1 MKIAT
6 WNVNSLRVRLPHV
19 IDWLQE
25 HEPDILG
32 LQETKLPDHDF
43 PADAFFDLGY
53 ECRFSGQKT
62 YNGVALIF
70 KTDRLGDPGDIL
82 TRFNGFDDAQKRI
95 IATSFGDVRVFN
107 LYVPNG
113 QTVGSE
119 KYEYKLRWLAAMRD
133 HLAQETREHE
143 QIVLMGDFNIAP
155 EDRDIHDP
163 GEWDGKIMCSDT
175 ERDALTR
182 ISELGFSD
190 LFRAFDQPDNVFS
203 WWDYRMG
210 AFRRNRGLRI
220 DLILC
225 TENLIKISTNCQVD
239 VAPRSLERASDH
251 APVWAD
257 FDL

>member
-19 IDWLQE
+19 IDWLKE

-53 ECRFSGQKT
+53 DCRFSGQKT

-70 KTDRLGDPGDIL
+70 HPDRVPAPTDMI
-82 TRFNGFDDAQKRI
+82 TRFDGLEDAQKRI
-95 IATSFGDVRVFN
+95 IAASFGDFRLYN

-113 QTVGSE
+113 QAVGSE
-119 KYEYKLRWLAAMRD
+119 KYDYKLRWLAGM
-133 HLAQETREHE
+133 HE
-143 QIVLMGDFNIAP
+143 QIAAEAKKHKKIALMGDFNIAP

-163 GEWDGKIMCSDT
+163 DEWAGKIMCSDI
-175 ERDALTR
+175 EREALSG
-182 ISELGFSD
+182 ISKLGFTD
-190 LFRAFDQPDNVFS
+190 LFRSFDQPEKSFS

-210 AFRRNRGLRI
+210 AYRRNNGLRI

-225 TENLIKISTNCQVD
+225 TGELVRKASECRID
-239 VAPRSLERASDH
+239 VAPRGLERASDH
-251 APVWAD
+251 APVWAQ

>member
-6 WNVNSLRVRLPHV
+6 WNVNSLRVRLQHV
-19 IDWLQE
+19 CDWLQE

-70 KTDRLGDPGDIL
+70 KTDRLSSPTDL
-82 TRFNGFDDAQKRI
+82 VTRFDGFDDAQKRV
-95 IATSFGDVRVFN
+95 IAASFDDIRIYN

-113 QTVGSE
+113 QAVGSE
-119 KYEYKLRWLAAMRD
+119 KYAYKQRWITAL
-133 HLAQETREHE
+133 HE
-143 QIVLMGDFNIAP
+143 QIATEIKDHKKIVLMGDFNIAP

-163 GEWDGKIMCSDT
+163 KEWKGKIMCSDS
-175 ERDALTR
+175 ERAALAS
-182 ISELGFSD
+182 ICGLGFTD
-190 LFRAFDQPDNVFS
+190 LFRSFDQPEQVFS

-225 TENLIKISTNCQVD
+225 TDALLKTSTKCQVD
-239 VAPRSLERASDH
+239 IEPRKLERASDH
-251 APVWAD
+251 APVWAH
-257 FDL
+257 FNL